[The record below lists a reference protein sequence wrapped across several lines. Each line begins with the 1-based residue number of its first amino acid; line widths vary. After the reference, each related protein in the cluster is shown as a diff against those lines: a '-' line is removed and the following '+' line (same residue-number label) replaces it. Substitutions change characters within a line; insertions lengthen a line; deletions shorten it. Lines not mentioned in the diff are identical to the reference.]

1 MLKTGINELDEK
13 INGLNE
19 KELITIASRP
29 GIGKSA
35 VGISIINNVV
45 EQTNNKIL
53 YFNLETSKDILKD
66 KILNDRVEIIDDIN
80 NIEDIKNI
88 CEERKYIDLVLID
101 YFQLITESK
110 LYEKSSISSVLKS
123 LATTLDIPVVVLSQL
138 NRTYDE
144 RGDKYFKQED
154 LNIALQQDSDK
165 IIFLYS
171 DNKSLED
178 LEFVIAKI

>member
-29 GIGKSA
+29 GIGKSS

-45 EQTNNKIL
+45 EQTDNKIL
-53 YFNLETSKDILKD
+53 YFNLESSKNVLKV
-66 KILNDRVEIIDDIN
+66 KIVNDRVEIIDNVN
-80 NIEDIKNI
+80 NIEDIINI
-88 CEERKYIDLVLID
+88 CKDRKYIDLVLID
-101 YFQLITESK
+101 YFQLITSSE

-138 NRTYDE
+138 NSSFDE
-144 RGDKYFKQED
+144 REDNSFKSED
-154 LNIALQQDSDK
+154 LNMYLQRDSDK
-165 IIFLYS
+165 IICLYR
-171 DNKSLED
+171 DNMLLDD
-178 LEFVIAKI
+178 LKFIMFK